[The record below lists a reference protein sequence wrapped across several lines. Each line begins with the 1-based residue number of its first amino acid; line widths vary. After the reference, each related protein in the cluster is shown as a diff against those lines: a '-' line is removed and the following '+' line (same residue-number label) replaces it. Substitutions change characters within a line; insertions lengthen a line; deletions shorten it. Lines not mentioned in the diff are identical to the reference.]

1 MGYERIATIGMDHP
15 SLAGHFPGRPVVPG
29 VVMLGEI
36 MEAVRQSVKRNIVFI
51 GMPTAKFLSPLAPG
65 ERLVILLE
73 QNNGYGIDFICQV
86 GSRLVATG
94 CLHYRQM
101 PHGAKDPR

>member
-1 MGYERIATIGMDHP
+1 MAYERIVTIGMDHP
-15 SLAGHFPGRPVVPG
+15 SLAGHFPGHPVVPG

-36 MEAVRQSVKRNIVFI
+36 MDAVRQSVKGNIVFT

-73 QNNGYGIDFICQV
+73 PDTGSSINFTCQV

-94 CLHYRQM
+94 CLHYRHM